1 MTHTLPTLP
10 YAADALEPHID
21 ALTMQLHHG
30 KHHAGYVDNLNKAL
44 AAYPQLQNTTAAWLL
59 QNLDELPSAIRKV
72 VRQNAGGH
80 MNHSQFWRAMTPNGG
95 GVPGD
100 GLAEAITRDF
110 GGIDSFKTAFEA
122 AGMAVFGSGWVWL
135 VREQRDG
142 GMLKIITTKGH
153 DNPITQGHFPLL
165 VNDVWEHA
173 YYLKHHNRRADYL
186 REWWVIVNWA
196 EAARRYER
204 SDGAAVRDWE
214 DEGGQVLAAKA

>member
-1 MTHTLPTLP
+1 MTHTLPILP
-10 YAADALEPHID
+10 YAIDALEPHID
-21 ALTMQLHHG
+21 ALTMQLHHD

-44 AAYPQLQNTTAAWLL
+44 AAYPNLQNTTAGWLL
-59 QNLDELPSAIRKV
+59 QHLDELPSAIRKS

-80 MNHSQFWRAMTPNGG
+80 LNHSQFWCAMTPNGG
-95 GVPGD
+95 GVPG
-100 GLAEAITRDF
+100 GALADAIARDF
-110 GGIDSFKTAFEA
+110 GGIDSFKAAFEA
-122 AGMAVFGSGWVWL
+122 AAMAVFGSGWVWL

-142 GMLKIITTKGH
+142 GMLKVMTTKGH

-165 VNDVWEHA
+165 MNDVWEHA

-214 DEGGQVLAAKA
+214 DEGGQVLAAKV